1 MNSPTPQPRLLV
13 VDDQVSMT
21 RWLCSD
27 LQGRGFTTEAS
38 NSPEEIV
45 DQLPQLNFDLVLTD
59 VRMPRISGLELCR
72 EITARRP
79 DIPVIVMTAF
89 GDMEAAIEAMR
100 AGAYDFITK
109 PLEVD
114 LLEIALQRAVDHR
127 RLQMQL
133 EKLEKQ
139 MQESSRAGVLVG
151 ESPIMLDLI
160 GQIERAGP
168 SGAAILITGE
178 SGTGKELVARA
189 LHDSSARK
197 AKPFIAV
204 NCAALPEALIES
216 ELFGHA
222 KGAFTDA
229 RDARKGLFAQADGGT
244 LFLDEIGDL
253 PLNLQAKLLR
263 VLEQQTIRPIGSDQE
278 QAIDV
283 RVLSATHQ
291 DLEAKVEREEFRQD
305 LYYRLNVIEIE
316 VPPLRARGND
326 VLLLAHTFLQQFA
339 EKSGK
344 AVVGIAEPAATKLL
358 DYDWPGN
365 VRELRNVLER
375 AVAMTQYDRVIVDDL
390 PARVQQFT
398 RNEFVFG
405 SEDPSNLVS
414 LAELEQRYIV
424 HVLQMVGNNRTRAAR
439 LLGLD
444 RKTLYRKLKAQESET
459 DE

>member
-151 ESPIMLDLI
+151 ENAIMLDLI

-375 AVAMTQYDRVIVDDL
+375 AVTMTQYDRVIVDDL

>member
-197 AKPFIAV
+197 AQPFIAV

>member
-1 MNSPTPQPRLLV
+1 MNSPPPQTRLLV

-45 DQLPQLNFDLVLTD
+45 DQLPQLHFDLVLTD
-59 VRMPRISGLELCR
+59 VRMPRLSGLELCR

-127 RLQMQL
+127 RLQIQL

-151 ESPIMLDLI
+151 ETPIMLDVI

-291 DLEAKVEREEFRQD
+291 DLEAKVERGEFRQD

-398 RNEFVFG
+398 RNEVVFG

-414 LAELEQRYIV
+414 LAELEQRYIA

>member
-1 MNSPTPQPRLLV
+1 M
-13 VDDQVSMT
+13 
-21 RWLCSD
+21 
-27 LQGRGFTTEAS
+27 
-38 NSPEEIV
+38 

-100 AGAYDFITK
+100 VGAYDFITK

-151 ESPIMLDLI
+151 ENPIMLDLI

-189 LHDSSARK
+189 LHDSSARN
-197 AKPFIAV
+197 AEPFIAV

-229 RDARKGLFAQADGGT
+229 RDARRGLFAQADGGT
-244 LFLDEIGDL
+244 LFLDELGDL

-326 VLLLAHTFLQQFA
+326 VLLLAHTFLKQFA

-398 RNEFVFG
+398 RNKFVFG

>member
-1 MNSPTPQPRLLV
+1 MNSPTPQPRLLI

-72 EITARRP
+72 QITARRP

-151 ESPIMLDLI
+151 ENPIMLDLI

-189 LHDSSARK
+189 PHDSSARK

-229 RDARKGLFAQADGGT
+229 RDARRGLFAQADGGT

-278 QAIDV
+278 QAINV

-358 DYDWPGN
+358 GYDWPGN